1 MNIIIPMAGWGSR
14 LRPHSLTV
22 PKPMMPVAGD
32 PIVAGLCKSLIQL
45 AGKADCLHFVIREDF
60 GKEVEDKLQQIA
72 RDLDAECRIDYQ
84 TEPLGTAHA
93 ILCASSSLEGE
104 VIIGFA
110 DTLFEATFDLDPTA
124 DATIWVKQVDD
135 PRAFGVVNLNASNR
149 IESFEEKPQNPKS
162 DLAIIGVYHFKDA
175 TDIRRE
181 MQYLIDHDIRSK
193 GEYQL
198 TDALEQLRQKGTVF
212 VPGVVNQWMDCGNK
226 AITVKSNAQM
236 LDIKAAQGTLVMQG
250 SVTNS
255 VLIEPVYIEEGC
267 VIENS
272 VVGPHVTLGKNT
284 VINNSLVANS
294 LVQHDTEIINASI
307 EGSMIG
313 SKCSVHGKVADLSIG
328 DYTTIQL

>member
-1 MNIIIPMAGWGSR
+1 
-14 LRPHSLTV
+14 
-22 PKPMMPVAGD
+22 MMPVAGD

-60 GKEVEDKLQQIA
+60 GKEVEDKLKEIA

-175 TDIRRE
+175 ADIRRE
-181 MQYLIDHDIRSK
+181 MQHLIDHDIQSK

-198 TDALEQLRQKGTVF
+198 TDALEKLRQKGTVF

-226 AITVKSNAQM
+226 NITVKSNAQM
-236 LDIKAAQGTLVMQG
+236 LDIHAKNGELIMEGEVH
-250 SVTNS
+250 NS
-255 VLIEPVYIEEGC
+255 VLIQPVFISKGC

-272 VVGPHVTLGKNT
+272 VVGPHVTLGRDSQVKSSVVSNCL
-284 VINNSLVANS
+284 I
-294 LVQHDTEIINASI
+294 QHKSQIINANIKDSMVGSNCVI
-307 EGSMIG
+307 EGRAS
-313 SKCSVHGKVADLSIG
+313 DLSVG
-328 DYTTIQL
+328 DYTKVEL

>member
-1 MNIIIPMAGWGSR
+1 MAGWGSR

-60 GKEVEDKLQQIA
+60 GKEVEDKLKEIA

-175 TDIRRE
+175 ADIRRE
-181 MQYLIDHDIRSK
+181 MQHLIDHDIRSK

-198 TDALEQLRQKGTVF
+198 TDALEKLRQKGTVF

-226 AITVKSNAQM
+226 NITVKSNAQM
-236 LDIKAAQGTLVMQG
+236 LDIHAKNGELIMEGEVH
-250 SVTNS
+250 NS
-255 VLIEPVYIEEGC
+255 VLIQPVFISKGC

-272 VVGPHVTLGKNT
+272 VVGPHVTLGRDTQVKSSVVSNCL
-284 VINNSLVANS
+284 I
-294 LVQHDTEIINASI
+294 QHKSQIINANI
-307 EGSMIG
+307 KDSMIG
-313 SKCSVHGKVADLSIG
+313 SNCVIEGRASDLSVG
-328 DYTTIQL
+328 DYTKVEL

>member
-1 MNIIIPMAGWGSR
+1 MAGWGSR

-60 GKEVEDKLQQIA
+60 GKEVEDKLQEIA
-72 RDLDAECRIDYQ
+72 RDLDAECLIDYQ

-93 ILCASSSLEGE
+93 ILCASASLEGE
-104 VIIGFA
+104 VIVGFA

-135 PRAFGVVNLNASNR
+135 PRAFGVVNLNESNR
-149 IESFEEKPQNPKS
+149 ITSFEEKPDDPIS

-175 TDIRRE
+175 AAIRRE
-181 MQYLIDHDIRSK
+181 MQHLINHDIRSK

-236 LDIKAAQGTLVMQG
+236 LDIKAGQGTLVMQG
-250 SVTNS
+250 SVKNS

-272 VVGPHVTLGKNT
+272 VVGPHVTLGTNT
-284 VINNSLVANS
+284 VVKNSRVANS
-294 LVQHDTEIINASI
+294 LVQHETEIVNASI
-307 EGSMIG
+307 EDSMIG
-313 SKCSVHGKVADLSIG
+313 SKCSVHGKAVDLSIG

>member
-60 GKEVEDKLQQIA
+60 GKEVEDKLKEIA

-175 TDIRRE
+175 ADIRRE
-181 MQYLIDHDIRSK
+181 MQHLIDHDIQSK

-198 TDALEQLRQKGTVF
+198 TDALEKLRQKGTVF

-226 AITVKSNAQM
+226 NITVKSNAQM
-236 LDIKAAQGTLVMQG
+236 LDIHAKNGELIMEGEVH
-250 SVTNS
+250 NS
-255 VLIEPVYIEEGC
+255 VLIQPVFISKGC

-272 VVGPHVTLGKNT
+272 VVGPHVTLGRDTQVKSSVVSNCL
-284 VINNSLVANS
+284 I
-294 LVQHDTEIINASI
+294 QHKSQIINANI
-307 EGSMIG
+307 KDSMIG
-313 SKCSVHGKVADLSIG
+313 SNCVIEGRASDLSVG
-328 DYTTIQL
+328 DYTKVEL

>member
-60 GKEVEDKLQQIA
+60 GKEVEDKLKEIA

-175 TDIRRE
+175 ADIRRE
-181 MQYLIDHDIRSK
+181 MQHLIDHDIRSK

-198 TDALEQLRQKGTVF
+198 TDALEKLRQKGTVF

-226 AITVKSNAQM
+226 NITVKSNAQM
-236 LDIKAAQGTLVMQG
+236 LDIHAKNGELIMEGEVH
-250 SVTNS
+250 NS
-255 VLIEPVYIEEGC
+255 VLIQPVFISKGC

-272 VVGPHVTLGKNT
+272 VVGPHVTLGRDSQVKSSVVSNCL
-284 VINNSLVANS
+284 I
-294 LVQHDTEIINASI
+294 QHKSQIINANI
-307 EGSMIG
+307 KDSMIG
-313 SKCSVHGKVADLSIG
+313 SSCVIEGRASDLSVG
-328 DYTTIQL
+328 DYTKVEL

>member
-1 MNIIIPMAGWGSR
+1 
-14 LRPHSLTV
+14 
-22 PKPMMPVAGD
+22 
-32 PIVAGLCKSLIQL
+32 
-45 AGKADCLHFVIREDF
+45 
-60 GKEVEDKLQQIA
+60 
-72 RDLDAECRIDYQ
+72 
-84 TEPLGTAHA
+84 
-93 ILCASSSLEGE
+93 
-104 VIIGFA
+104 
-110 DTLFEATFDLDPTA
+110 ATFDLDPSA

-175 TDIRRE
+175 ADIRRE
-181 MQYLIDHDIRSK
+181 MQHLIDHDIRSK

-250 SVTNS
+250 SVKNS

-294 LVQHDTEIINASI
+294 LVQHDTEIVNASI

>member
-1 MNIIIPMAGWGSR
+1 MAGWGSR

-60 GKEVEDKLQQIA
+60 GKEVEGKLKEIA

-149 IESFEEKPQNPKS
+149 IESFEENHKIPSRTWP
-162 DLAIIGVYHFKDA
+162 
-175 TDIRRE
+175 
-181 MQYLIDHDIRSK
+181 
-193 GEYQL
+193 
-198 TDALEQLRQKGTVF
+198 
-212 VPGVVNQWMDCGNK
+212 
-226 AITVKSNAQM
+226 
-236 LDIKAAQGTLVMQG
+236 
-250 SVTNS
+250 
-255 VLIEPVYIEEGC
+255 
-267 VIENS
+267 
-272 VVGPHVTLGKNT
+272 
-284 VINNSLVANS
+284 
-294 LVQHDTEIINASI
+294 
-307 EGSMIG
+307 
-313 SKCSVHGKVADLSIG
+313 
-328 DYTTIQL
+328 

>member
-1 MNIIIPMAGWGSR
+1 MAGWGSR

-60 GKEVEDKLQQIA
+60 GKEVEDKLKEIA

-175 TDIRRE
+175 ADIRRE
-181 MQYLIDHDIRSK
+181 MQHLIDHDIRSK

-198 TDALEQLRQKGTVF
+198 TDALEKLRQKGTVF

-226 AITVKSNAQM
+226 NITVKSNAQM
-236 LDIKAAQGTLVMQG
+236 LDI
-250 SVTNS
+250 
-255 VLIEPVYIEEGC
+255 
-267 VIENS
+267 
-272 VVGPHVTLGKNT
+272 HVRLCLQQK
-284 VINNSLVANS
+284 
-294 LVQHDTEIINASI
+294 
-307 EGSMIG
+307 
-313 SKCSVHGKVADLSIG
+313 
-328 DYTTIQL
+328 

>member
-1 MNIIIPMAGWGSR
+1 MAGWGSR

-45 AGKADCLHFVIREDF
+45 AGKADCLHFIIREDF
-60 GKEVEDKLQQIA
+60 GKGVEDKLQEIA

-110 DTLFEATFDLDPTA
+110 DTLFEATFDLDPSA

-175 TDIRRE
+175 ADIRRE
-181 MQYLIDHDIRSK
+181 MQHLIDHDIQSK

-198 TDALEQLRQKGTVF
+198 TDALEKLRQKGTVF

-226 AITVKSNAQM
+226 NITVKSNAQM
-236 LDIKAAQGTLVMQG
+236 LDIHAKNGELIMEGEVH
-250 SVTNS
+250 NS
-255 VLIEPVYIEEGC
+255 VLIQPVFISKGC

-272 VVGPHVTLGKNT
+272 VVGPHVTLGRDTQVKSSVVSNCL
-284 VINNSLVANS
+284 I
-294 LVQHDTEIINASI
+294 QHKSQIINANI
-307 EGSMIG
+307 KDSMIG
-313 SKCSVHGKVADLSIG
+313 SNCVIEGRASDLSVG
-328 DYTTIQL
+328 DYTKVEL

>member
-1 MNIIIPMAGWGSR
+1 MAGWGSR

-60 GKEVEDKLQQIA
+60 GKEVEDKLKEIA

-175 TDIRRE
+175 ADIRRE
-181 MQYLIDHDIRSK
+181 MQHLIDHDIQSK

-198 TDALEQLRQKGTVF
+198 TDALEKLRQKGTVF

-226 AITVKSNAQM
+226 NITVKSNAQM
-236 LDIKAAQGTLVMQG
+236 LDIHAKNGELIMEGEVH
-250 SVTNS
+250 NS
-255 VLIEPVYIEEGC
+255 VLIQPVFISKGC

-272 VVGPHVTLGKNT
+272 VVGPHVTLGRDTQVKSSVVSNCL
-284 VINNSLVANS
+284 I
-294 LVQHDTEIINASI
+294 QHKSQIINANI
-307 EGSMIG
+307 KDSMIG
-313 SKCSVHGKVADLSIG
+313 SNCVIEGRASDLSVG
-328 DYTTIQL
+328 DYTKVEL

>member
-1 MNIIIPMAGWGSR
+1 MAGWGSR

-60 GKEVEDKLQQIA
+60 GKEVEDKLKEIA

-175 TDIRRE
+175 ADIRRA

-198 TDALEQLRQKGTVF
+198 TDALEKLRQKGTVF

-226 AITVKSNAQM
+226 NITVKSNAQM
-236 LDIKAAQGTLVMQG
+236 LDIHAKNGELIMEGEVH
-250 SVTNS
+250 NS
-255 VLIEPVYIEEGC
+255 VLIQPVFISKGC

-272 VVGPHVTLGKNT
+272 VVGPHVTLGRDTQVKSSVVSNCL
-284 VINNSLVANS
+284 I
-294 LVQHDTEIINASI
+294 QHKSQIINANI
-307 EGSMIG
+307 KDSMIG
-313 SKCSVHGKVADLSIG
+313 SNCVIEGRASDLSVG
-328 DYTTIQL
+328 DYTKVEL

>member
-1 MNIIIPMAGWGSR
+1 MAGWGSR

-60 GKEVEDKLQQIA
+60 GKEVEDKLKEIA

-175 TDIRRE
+175 ADIRRE
-181 MQYLIDHDIRSK
+181 MQHLIDHDIQSK

-198 TDALEQLRQKGTVF
+198 TDALEKLRQKGTVF

-226 AITVKSNAQM
+226 NITVKSNAQM
-236 LDIKAAQGTLVMQG
+236 LDIHAKNGELIMEGEVH
-250 SVTNS
+250 NS
-255 VLIEPVYIEEGC
+255 VLIQPVFISKGC

-272 VVGPHVTLGKNT
+272 VVGPHVTLGRDSQVKSSVVSNCL
-284 VINNSLVANS
+284 I
-294 LVQHDTEIINASI
+294 QHKSQIINANI
-307 EGSMIG
+307 KDSMIG
-313 SKCSVHGKVADLSIG
+313 SNCVIEGRASDLSVG
-328 DYTTIQL
+328 DYTKVEL

>member
-1 MNIIIPMAGWGSR
+1 MAGWGSR

-60 GKEVEDKLQQIA
+60 GKEVEDKLKEIA

-175 TDIRRE
+175 ADIRRE
-181 MQYLIDHDIRSK
+181 MQHLIDHDIQSK

-198 TDALEQLRQKGTVF
+198 TDALEKLRQKGTVF

-226 AITVKSNAQM
+226 NITVKSNAQM
-236 LDIKAAQGTLVMQG
+236 LDIHAKNGELIMEGEVH
-250 SVTNS
+250 NS
-255 VLIEPVYIEEGC
+255 VLIQPVFISKGC

-272 VVGPHVTLGKNT
+272 VVGPHVTLGRDTQVKSSVVSNCL
-284 VINNSLVANS
+284 I
-294 LVQHDTEIINASI
+294 QHKSKIINANI
-307 EGSMIG
+307 KDSMIG
-313 SKCSVHGKVADLSIG
+313 SNCVIEGRASDLSVG
-328 DYTTIQL
+328 DYTKVEL